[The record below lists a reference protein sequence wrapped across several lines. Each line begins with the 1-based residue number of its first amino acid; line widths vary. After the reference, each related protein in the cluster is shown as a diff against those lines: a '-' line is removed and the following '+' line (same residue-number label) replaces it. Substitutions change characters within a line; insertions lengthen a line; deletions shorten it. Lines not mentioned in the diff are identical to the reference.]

1 VSNVQTVLIV
11 DDSKTERELMSRA
24 VTFAGFTPVFAE
36 DGNEAVDKA
45 KSLQPS
51 LILMDVV
58 MPNLNGF
65 NATRQLKQDAATKHI
80 PIVLVTTKTGDSDK
94 FWGKKQGADDHVC
107 KPFQSNELVDI
118 IRRYVR

>member
-1 VSNVQTVLIV
+1 MPTVLIV

-24 VTFAGFTPVFAE
+24 VSFAGFTAVFAE
-36 DGNEAVDKA
+36 DGNEAVEKA
-45 KSLQPS
+45 KTLQPAM
-51 LILMDVV
+51 ILMDVV

-65 NATRQLKQDAATKHI
+65 NATRQLKSDAATKHI

>member
-1 VSNVQTVLIV
+1 MPTVLIV

-24 VTFAGFTPVFAE
+24 VQYAGHSVVFAE
-36 DGNEAVDKA
+36 DGNEALEKA
-45 KSLQPS
+45 KAIQPA

-65 NATRQLKQDAATKHI
+65 NATRQLKAEPTTKHI
-80 PIVLVTTKTGDSDK
+80 PIVLVTTKSGESDK

-107 KPFQSNELVDI
+107 KPYQSNDLVDI
-118 IRRYVR
+118 IRRYIR

>member
-1 VSNVQTVLIV
+1 MPTVLIV
-11 DDSKTERELMSRA
+11 DDSKTERELMARA
-24 VTFAGFTPVFAE
+24 VAYAGHTAVFAE
-36 DGNEAVDKA
+36 DGNEALEKA
-45 KSLQPS
+45 KAMQPA

-65 NATRQLKQDAATKHI
+65 NATRQLKADAATKHI
-80 PIVLVTTKTGDSDK
+80 PIVLVTTKSGDSDK

-107 KPFQSNELVDI
+107 KPYQSNDLIEI

>member
-1 VSNVQTVLIV
+1 MPTVLIV
-11 DDSKTERELMSRA
+11 DDSKTERELMARA
-24 VTFAGFTPVFAE
+24 VQFAGFSVVFAE
-36 DGNEAVDKA
+36 DGSEALEKA
-45 KSLQPS
+45 KASQPA

-65 NATRQLKQDAATKHI
+65 NATRQLKADAATKHI
-80 PIVLVTTKTGDSDK
+80 PVVLVTTKSAESDK

-107 KPFQSNELVDI
+107 KPFQHNALVDI

>member
-1 VSNVQTVLIV
+1 VPTVLIV
-11 DDSKTERELMSRA
+11 DDSKTERELMARA
-24 VTFAGFTPVFAE
+24 VTYAGHSVVFAE
-36 DGNEAVDKA
+36 DGNEALEKA
-45 KSLQPS
+45 KAIQPS

-65 NATRQLKQDAATKHI
+65 NATRQLKADAATKHI
-80 PIVLVTTKTGDSDK
+80 PIVLVTTKSGDSDK

-107 KPFQSNELVDI
+107 KPYQSNDLIEI

>member
-1 VSNVQTVLIV
+1 MQTVLIV
-11 DDSKTERELMSRA
+11 DDSKTERELISRA
-24 VTFAGFTPVFAE
+24 VTYAGFNPVFAE
-36 DGNEAVDKA
+36 DGNEAVEKA
-45 KSLQPS
+45 KSVMPA

-65 NATRQLKQDAATKHI
+65 NATRQLKTDPATKHI
-80 PIVLVTTKTGDSDK
+80 PIVLVTTKTGDSDR

>member
-1 VSNVQTVLIV
+1 MPTVLIV

-24 VTFAGFTPVFAE
+24 VVSAGFSAVFAE
-36 DGNEAVDKA
+36 DGSQALEKA
-45 KSLQPS
+45 KEVQPS

-65 NATRQLKQDAATKHI
+65 NATRQLKNDAATKHI
-80 PIVLVTTKTGDSDK
+80 PVVLVTTKSAESDK

-107 KPFQSNELVDI
+107 KPFQHGALVDI
-118 IRRYVR
+118 IRRYVRT

>member
-1 VSNVQTVLIV
+1 VSTVLIV

-24 VTFAGFTPVFAE
+24 VAFAGHSCVFAE
-36 DGNEAVDKA
+36 DGIEALEKA

-65 NATRQLKQDAATKHI
+65 NATRQLKADAATKHI
-80 PIVLVTTKTGDSDK
+80 PIVLVTTKSGDSDK

-107 KPFQSNELVDI
+107 KPFASNELVDI

>member
-1 VSNVQTVLIV
+1 VQTVLIV
-11 DDSKTERELMSRA
+11 DDSRTERELMSRA
-24 VTFAGFTPVFAE
+24 VSFAGFAPVFAE
-36 DGNEAVDKA
+36 DGNEAVQKA
-45 KSLQPS
+45 KTLQPA

-65 NATRQLKQDAATKHI
+65 NATRQLKADAATKHI

-107 KPFQSNELVDI
+107 KPFVSNELVDI

>member
-1 VSNVQTVLIV
+1 
-11 DDSKTERELMSRA
+11 MARA
-24 VTFAGFTPVFAE
+24 VTYAGFNPVFAE
-36 DGNEAVDKA
+36 DGMEAVDKA

-65 NATRQLKQDAATKHI
+65 NATRQLKADALTKHI
-80 PIVLVTTKTGDSDK
+80 PIVLVTTKSGDSDK